1 MTGSRAGR
9 PVGGFYLISESPEDR
24 AKRVDEI
31 REHVFRGSYDVPAG
45 DVADAL
51 VAFFSRD
58 FAPGDDGNAG
68 FEDKSC

>member
-1 MTGSRAGR
+1 MR
-9 PVGGFYLISESPEDR
+9 PRDARRPADLYVISESTGDR

-31 REHVFRGSYDVPAG
+31 RAHVSSGSYEVAAG

-58 FAPGDDGNAG
+58 FVAGDDRNAD
-68 FEDKSC
+68 FCDKSC